1 MARPHAASI
10 VEDAWH
16 RQVDSVLRSR
26 GWQTRIVAHTG
37 YGSEEFARVLGRVL
51 LTRRAERGERADAGA
66 STAELRSAEDERRG
80 WRAFITAPAM
90 NVPVTITVGDKTVH
104 TRTDRSGYIDIKVR
118 DHRLAP
124 GWHEATLTS
133 VDAEDITAAVL
144 VVGADETFGL
154 ISDIDDTVISTSLPR
169 PMIAAW
175 NTFVKSENARHVVP
189 GMATMYREL
198 LAEHPNAPMVY
209 VSTGAWNTAPTL
221 TRFLRRHGYPPGPL
235 LLTDWG
241 PTNTGWFRSGQD
253 HKRACLHR
261 LANEFPQHPLGA
273 RRRRRPARP
282 QDLRRLRRAAPRHRC
297 GHRDPRA
304 DAERAGAVARH
315 TGVAGGVHPGPR
327 AAREGSAGMPRRR
340 RLRPGAPRCAWPSAR
355 TPPPKPDRAS
365 GPSSRRWVQVR
376 HPRRTGCVR
385 AGAGPRRSA
394 PPRPTSRPVQISIAS
409 R

>member
-16 RQVDSVLRSR
+16 RRVDTLLRGR
-26 GWQTRIVAHTG
+26 GWKTRVVAHTG

-51 LTRRAERGERADAGA
+51 LTRRPEAEGREDAGA
-66 STAELRSAEDERRG
+66 SAAELRSAADERRG

-90 NVPVTITVGDKTVH
+90 HVPVTITLGDQ
-104 TRTDRSGYIDIKVR
+104 RLLSRSDRSGYVDVKIKG
-118 DHRLAP
+118 HGLAP
-124 GWHEATLTS
+124 GWHEATIEA
-133 VDAEDITAAVL
+133 DGAEPIRAAVV
-144 VVGADETFGL
+144 VVGSDQTFGL

-198 LAEHPNAPMVY
+198 LDAHPGAPMVY

-221 TRFLRRHGYPPGPL
+221 TRFLRRHGYPAGPL

-261 LANEFPQHPLGA
+261 LANELPSVKWVLVGDDGQHDPKIYGDFAEQRPDRVEAIAIRELTPSEQVLSHGLPVSLEEFI
-273 RRRRRPARP
+273 PAR
-282 QDLRRLRRAAPRHRC
+282 DRH
-297 GHRDPRA
+297 HREVPVC
-304 DAERAGAVARH
+304 RAGDGYGLLRLLRVAL
-315 TGVAGGVHPGPR
+315 GQPAG
-327 AAREGSAGMPRRR
+327 
-340 RLRPGAPRCAWPSAR
+340 
-355 TPPPKPDRAS
+355 D
-365 GPSSRRWVQVR
+365 
-376 HPRRTGCVR
+376 
-385 AGAGPRRSA
+385 
-394 PPRPTSRPVQISIAS
+394 
-409 R
+409 

>member
-51 LTRRAERGERADAGA
+51 LTRRADRSEGGERADAGA

-90 NVPVTITVGDKTVH
+90 NVPVTITLGHKTVH
-104 TRTDRSGYIDIKVR
+104 TRTDRSGYIDTKVR
-118 DHRLAP
+118 GHGLTP

-133 VDAEDITAAVL
+133 VDAEETTAAVM
-144 VVGADETFGL
+144 VVGTDETFGL

-198 LAEHPNAPMVY
+198 LAEHPNAPMFY

-261 LANEFPQHPLGA
+261 LANEFPHIRWVLVGDDGQHDPKIYGDFVEQRPDTVAAIAIRELTPSEQVLSHGIPVSLEEFT
-273 RRRRRPARP
+273 PARG
-282 QDLRRLRRAAPRHRC
+282 RHEKEVPVC
-297 GHRDPRA
+297 
-304 DAERAGAVARH
+304 RAGDGYGLVRLLRVALGQ
-315 TGVAGGVHPGPR
+315 TT
-327 AAREGSAGMPRRR
+327 
-340 RLRPGAPRCAWPSAR
+340 APDA
-355 TPPPKPDRAS
+355 
-365 GPSSRRWVQVR
+365 
-376 HPRRTGCVR
+376 
-385 AGAGPRRSA
+385 
-394 PPRPTSRPVQISIAS
+394 
-409 R
+409 